1 MSTVSPSGGIKVE
14 EFAKESCLENRP
26 NQEEKTST
34 GIGLRR
40 RVGKM
45 VPRISGDFMS
55 NGLPG
60 RRRRSS
66 ESSEPRANVR
76 GNDGETGGMSLVDP
90 IVEFEDPL
98 KAETSF
104 SHKQN
109 QKAPSSENLSLD
121 LLSPT
126 DDISLTS
133 DDSREVTTNHQGGSF
148 NSTNLYRPVFDVDND
163 FSDDGAEGAML
174 LPNAEFGRMR
184 EGDKD
189 VSITVTTEERAF
201 SIALQV
207 FFPFM
212 IAGIGTVGAGLLLDV
227 VQVQTNAM
235 YLLHDLTPRGV
246 LHLPHVSIAPPYPKW
261 RLKMSCNSSNKI
273 CMTKASA
280 F

>member
-26 NQEEKTST
+26 NQEETST

-45 VPRISGDFMS
+45 VPRISGDFMP

-76 GNDGETGGMSLVDP
+76 GNDGENGGMSLVDP

-163 FSDDGAEGAML
+163 FSDDGGTEGAML
-174 LPNAEFGRMR
+174 LPNAEFRRMR

-201 SIALQV
+201 SLALQV

-227 VQVQTNAM
+227 VQVQNNAM
-235 YLLHDLTPRGV
+235 YAWFDPTGSTTYV
-246 LHLPHVSIAPPYPKW
+246 LATGHVFVTSP
-261 RLKMSCNSSNKI
+261 
-273 CMTKASA
+273 
-280 F
+280 

>member
-1 MSTVSPSGGIKVE
+1 MSTISPISEVKVE
-14 EFAKESCLENRP
+14 EFAKESSLENRP
-26 NQEEKTST
+26 NQETST

-45 VPRISGDFMS
+45 VPRISGDCIP

-60 RRRRSS
+60 RRRSS
-66 ESSEPRANVR
+66 ESSESRANAR
-76 GNDGETGGMSLVDP
+76 GKDGENGGISLVDP

-133 DDSREVTTNHQGGSF
+133 DDSREVTSHQGGSF
-148 NSTNLYRPVFDVDND
+148 NSTNLYRPVFDADND
-163 FSDDGAEGAML
+163 FSDDGGTEGAML
-174 LPNAEFGRMR
+174 LPNAEFRRMR

-189 VSITVTTEERAF
+189 VNITITTEERAF

-227 VQVQTNAM
+227 VQVE
-235 YLLHDLTPRGV
+235 TPDGIGV
-246 LHLPHVSIAPPYPKW
+246 RHPPKNYAIFFCSLIISIV
-261 RLKMSCNSSNKI
+261 
-273 CMTKASA
+273 
-280 F
+280 